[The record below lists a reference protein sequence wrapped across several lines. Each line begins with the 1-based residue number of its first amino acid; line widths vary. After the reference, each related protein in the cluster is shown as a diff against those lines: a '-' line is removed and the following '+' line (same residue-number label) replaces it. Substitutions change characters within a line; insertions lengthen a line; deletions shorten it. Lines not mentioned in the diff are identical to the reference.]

1 MALEPDAGRV
11 ATRTGGTGAAS
22 TLEQFQRLS
31 HTVVL
36 TFHSDRLDGLAAT
49 LEALGLPG
57 TAAAV
62 AARLAQAGG
71 ELTLRTAGRAYSLRR
86 AGA

>member
-1 MALEPDAGRV
+1 MALEQDAGRV
-11 ATRTGGTGAAS
+11 GTRAGGTGAAS

-36 TFHSDRLDGLAAT
+36 TFHPDGLAAT
-49 LEALGLPG
+49 LQALGLPG

-71 ELTLRTAGRAYSLRR
+71 ELTLRTAGRAYSLWR

>member
-1 MALEPDAGRV
+1 MALEQDAGRV

-36 TFHSDRLDGLAAT
+36 TFHPERLDGLAAT

-57 TAAAV
+57 TAATV
-62 AARLAQAGG
+62 AARLAQTGNMV
-71 ELTLRTAGRAYSLRR
+71 TLCTAGRAYSLRR
-86 AGA
+86 AEA